1 MEKTLETSLS
11 EKKTKQEQRKAIKL
25 IYDIQT

>member
-11 EKKTKQEQRKAIKL
+11 EKKTKKEQRKDIKL